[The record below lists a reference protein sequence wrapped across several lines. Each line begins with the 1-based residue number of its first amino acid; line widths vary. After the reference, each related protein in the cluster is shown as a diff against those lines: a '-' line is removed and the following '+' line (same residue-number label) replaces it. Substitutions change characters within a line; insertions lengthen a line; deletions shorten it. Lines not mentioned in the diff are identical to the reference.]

1 MGNEPQHMPHAV
13 LAATIPVLMY
23 SFFCLFLGILLVT
36 VLHRTRDGFNC
47 ESILAF
53 SSTLADH
60 LEDVTLFALATTCT
74 TIVSIIQQ
82 CNYMA
87 NWHDLRIQ
95 QYEQSIIVKG
105 NPALALGPLSR
116 GFNAV
121 LFWTILYFYNVDS
134 ITMLFWY
141 VDMLD
146 HIKVSL
152 THPGQSRW
160 FSVCGIFDRDGSND
174 GKAISVGHLN
184 F

>member
-1 MGNEPQHMPHAV
+1 
-13 LAATIPVLMY
+13 MY
-23 SFFCLFLGILLVT
+23 SFFCLCLGILLVT
-36 VLHRTRDGFNC
+36 ILHRTRDGFNC
-47 ESILAF
+47 ESILARSF
-53 SSTLADH
+53 TLAD
-60 LEDVTLFALATTCT
+60 LLKDVTLFALATTCT

-141 VDMLD
+141 VSMLN
-146 HIKVSL
+146 HVEPSL
-152 THPGQSRW
+152 THPGQSHW
-160 FSVCGIFDRDGSND
+160 FSVSGTFDRDGFND
-174 GKAISVGHLN
+174 GRAISVGPPR

>member
-1 MGNEPQHMPHAV
+1 MGSEPQHMPHAV
-13 LAATIPVLMY
+13 LVAAIPVLLY
-23 SFFCLFLGILLVT
+23 SFFCLSLGFLLVT
-36 VLHRTRDGFNC
+36 VLFKTRDGFNC
-47 ESILAF
+47 ELLLCL
-53 SSTLADH
+53 SSTSANPLK
-60 LEDVTLFALATTCT
+60 DVTLFALATTCT

-82 CNYMA
+82 CNYIA

-95 QYEQSIIVKG
+95 QYEQSVIVKG

-141 VDMLD
+141 VNMFSDSE
-146 HIKVSL
+146 VSL
-152 THPGQSRW
+152 TYAGQSHW
-160 FSVCGIFDRDGSND
+160 CSVCGTFDQDGFNNGRVSSA
-174 GKAISVGHLN
+174 GFQK